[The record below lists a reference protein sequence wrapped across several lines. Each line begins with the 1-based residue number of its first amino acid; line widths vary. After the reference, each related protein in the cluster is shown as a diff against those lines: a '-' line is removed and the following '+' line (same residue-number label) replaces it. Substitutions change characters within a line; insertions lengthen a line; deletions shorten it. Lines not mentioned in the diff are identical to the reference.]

1 MYFEERKR
9 KSGKSTSYAVDRYV
23 DPLTGKAKRE
33 VVKFSTNT
41 ARARKQAERDL
52 AAKIEEQIAVK
63 QGAFNGAAMVTFG
76 ELKAKWLETW
86 QTTVKP
92 PTVTR
97 EKMVLKRIAELMADD
112 VLLEVITPLLIQN
125 LLNDYKKKYHFDPL
139 DDAAY
144 QVLAQQNLRLWRSA
158 QRDSVL
164 TNACDQTLRE
174 FKREAREASAP
185 RSQVS

>member
-9 KSGKSTSYAVDRYV
+9 KNGKSTYYAVDRYV
-23 DPLTGKAKRE
+23 DSLTGKAKRE
-33 VVKFSTNT
+33 VVKFTTNT

-52 AAKIEEQIAVK
+52 AAKIEELIAEK

-125 LLNDYKKKYHFDPL
+125 LLNDYKKKYHSTHSTM
-139 DDAAY
+139 
-144 QVLAQQNLRLWRSA
+144 Q
-158 QRDSVL
+158 
-164 TNACDQTLRE
+164 
-174 FKREAREASAP
+174 
-185 RSQVS
+185 